1 MRVIFAICG
10 LQLEKYFMFK
20 IIIQKQG
27 YSRGPV
33 YAAQSLSHR
42 KVKKFII
49 QNTLNVTG
57 VKLETL
63 GKE

>member
-10 LQLEKYFMFK
+10 LKLEKYFMFK

-33 YAAQSLSHR
+33 YAGQSLNHR
-42 KVKKFII
+42 KINKFII
-49 QNTLNVTG
+49 QNTLNVAG
-57 VKLETL
+57 VKLEIL